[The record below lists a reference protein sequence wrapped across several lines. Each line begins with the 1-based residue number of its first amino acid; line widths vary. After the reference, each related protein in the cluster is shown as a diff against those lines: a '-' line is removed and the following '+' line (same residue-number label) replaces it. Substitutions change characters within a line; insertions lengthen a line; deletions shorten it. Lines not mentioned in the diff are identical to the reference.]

1 MCVFCAAV
9 PIAGTLGAMAN
20 SKQRKQIHLAEEQGN
35 PPPRLKIPAGY
46 ATAGVIGVLVICSAI
61 YHTQTKLPF

>member
-20 SKQRKQIHLAEEQGN
+20 SKQRKQIHLAEEQGKK
-35 PPPRLKIPAGY
+35 PPRLKIPAGY
-46 ATAGVIGVLVICSAI
+46 ATASVIGVLVICSAI